1 VKIVPDIA
9 RGLPEIAS
17 GRRLLGR
24 VLSKRD
30 APEPVAAWRAVPEEQ
45 LRALSSEQKVSYV
58 GALLPLAR
66 KGKTVRLHN
75 LRRLYQLFTF
85 MEIPAE
91 KRIELVSALFTKL
104 RLEPEPLPYFGD
116 KNVRR
121 SLVQEAVVFAGKSP
135 DAAAKNYI
143 NRLATHLGI
152 EPDQTAKWTQF
163 FEKLTDLE
171 NRVATTLGKKGHI
184 VRLDD
189 RKLEIFKKSVASVG
203 VPSAV
208 LFPLGTVGLSIEG
221 ITTGLI
227 ALGGG
232 FVLPASVA
240 MITGV
245 GVAVALGVTSKKI
258 LDMVMPTTDA
268 DRASIDLEKLNADA
282 AQIRKALDEAV
293 SAGANEK
300 KLEEVRARI
309 GEIIKGLVPLD
320 AASRA
325 KLEAAVEHTRELG
338 ARYVGYLGEDRK
350 ALEAQNHVGADD
362 VGKLLALDLPAM
374 R

>member
-9 RGLPEIAS
+9 RGLPELAS
-17 GRRLLGR
+17 GKRLLAR

-45 LRALSSEQKVSYV
+45 LRALSSEDKVSYV
-58 GALLPLAR
+58 EALLPLAR

-91 KRIELVSALFTKL
+91 RRIELVSALFTKL
-104 RLEPEPLPYFGD
+104 RLEPQPLPYFGD
-116 KNVRR
+116 KDVRR
-121 SLVQEAVVFAGKSP
+121 SLVQEAVVFAGKP

-189 RKLEIFKKSVASVG
+189 RKLEIFKKAVASVG

-338 ARYVGYLGEDRK
+338 ERYVGYLGEDRK